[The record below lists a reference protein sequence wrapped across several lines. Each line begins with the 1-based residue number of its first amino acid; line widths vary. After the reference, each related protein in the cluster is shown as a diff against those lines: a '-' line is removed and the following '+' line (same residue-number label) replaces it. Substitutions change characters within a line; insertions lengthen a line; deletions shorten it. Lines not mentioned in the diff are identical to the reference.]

1 MESLNTNWF
10 IKNDWTKYNN
20 NLTYGALKWKG
31 AVSEFYHNSLFF
43 SPCGYKNTP
52 IDKWNIIAFLFS
64 LREGSW
70 CFDPSKGPIDQH
82 EGKLV
87 ETISAVILI
96 LPT

>member
-1 MESLNTNWF
+1 MVSWNEKELFLNSS
-10 IKNDWTKYNN
+10 II
-20 NLTYGALKWKG
+20 A
-31 AVSEFYHNSLFF
+31 FF
-43 SPCGYKNTP
+43 FFLGYKNTP
-52 IDKWNIIAFLFS
+52 IDNKWNIIAFLFS

-96 LPT
+96 LPI